1 MKQIRR
7 LSNMIAEELVFAGY
21 EEGSSLFESKV
32 SDIVDMIKEAV
43 EDKEVAEEAE
53 VEVVYMAT
61 TSWNLGGV
69 DVVVGDFV
77 EVDDIIEDEATIT
90 IYDED
95 GEVKAEDV
103 TVSLDDIDD
112 FADNSE
118 TVDVDYEEMD
128 EAHISFA
135 GGKKHKVTNQQEKM
149 KAKGKGKNFFM
160 KRVNGKWTKIKITP
174 EMKKAMVRNAKKN
187 FKGAARKK
195 AQKTLKKAFK
205 NLKKTRRANEGF
217 DINVNGMNVAVEEG
231 DILVF
236 EGNTVTVIRE
246 GNVIVSGIS
255 VSESFMSRCISEGVL
270 CDEDVDVAEG
280 KDCSDE
286 DKAEEEA
293 KPADKKDAG
302 SIEEGALLTFRS
314 GKGYVLVRE
323 GVETMMGNRV
333 RARAMLTK
341 GGYNVGSRELD
352 KAADGEVVIL

>member
-32 SDIVDMIKEAV
+32 SDIIDMIKEAV
-43 EDKEVAEEAE
+43 EESVDEEAE

-95 GEVKAEDV
+95 GEVKAEDI

-118 TVDVDYEEMD
+118 EVDIDYEEMD
-128 EAHISFA
+128 EAKVSFA
-135 GGKKHKVTNQQEKM
+135 GGKKHKVTNKQIAM

-160 KRVNGKWTKIKITP
+160 KRVNGKWTKIKVTP
-174 EMKKAMVRNAKKN
+174 EMKKAMKKNAKKN

-195 AQKTLKKAFK
+195 AQKT
-205 NLKKTRRANEGF
+205 LKKTRRANEGF

-255 VSESFMSRCISEGVL
+255 VSESFMSRCISEGVISEGEG
-270 CDEDVDVAEG
+270 CEDEDDM
-280 KDCSDE
+280 
-286 DKAEEEA
+286 EEEA

>member
-43 EDKEVAEEAE
+43 ESKEVAEEAE
-53 VEVVYMAT
+53 VEAVYMAT

-118 TVDVDYEEMD
+118 IVDVDYEEMD
-128 EAHISFA
+128 EAHISYA

-149 KAKGKGKNFFM
+149 KEKGKGKKFFF
-160 KRVNGKWTKIKITP
+160 RRDADGKWQKV
-174 EMKKAMVRNAKKN
+174 KKNLKALRKNAKKN

-195 AQKTLKKAFK
+195 AQKT
-205 NLKKTRRANEGF
+205 LKKTRRANEGF

-270 CDEDVDVAEG
+270 CDEDVDVEEG
-280 KDCSDE
+280 KDCADDPDE

>member
-61 TSWNLGGV
+61 TSWNLCGV

-95 GEVKAEDV
+95 GEVKADDV

-118 TVDVDYEEMD
+118 IVDVDYEEMD
-128 EAHISFA
+128 EAHVSFA

-149 KAKGKGKNFFM
+149 KEKGKGKKFFF
-160 KRVNGKWTKIKITP
+160 RRDADGKWQKV
-174 EMKKAMVRNAKKN
+174 KKNLKALRKNAKKN

-195 AQKTLKKAFK
+195 AQKT
-205 NLKKTRRANEGF
+205 LKKTRRANEGF

-270 CDEDVDVAEG
+270 CDEDVEEG
-280 KDCSDE
+280 KGCVDNSDEDE

>member
-1 MKQIRR
+1 
-7 LSNMIAEELVFAGY
+7 
-21 EEGSSLFESKV
+21 
-32 SDIVDMIKEAV
+32 
-43 EDKEVAEEAE
+43 
-53 VEVVYMAT
+53 MAT

-90 IYDED
+90 VYDED

-118 TVDVDYEEMD
+118 IVDVDYEEMD
-128 EAHISFA
+128 EAHVSFA

-149 KAKGKGKNFFM
+149 KEKGKGKKFFF
-160 KRVNGKWTKIKITP
+160 RRDADGKWQKV
-174 EMKKAMVRNAKKN
+174 KKNLKALRKNAKKN

-195 AQKTLKKAFK
+195 AQKT
-205 NLKKTRRANEGF
+205 LKKTRRANEGF

-255 VSESFMSRCISEGVL
+255 VSESFMSRCISEGVISEGEG
-270 CDEDVDVAEG
+270 CEDEDDM
-280 KDCSDE
+280 
-286 DKAEEEA
+286 EEEA

>member
-77 EVDDIIEDEATIT
+77 EVDDIIEGEATIT
-90 IYDED
+90 VYDED

-118 TVDVDYEEMD
+118 IVDVDYEEMD
-128 EAHISFA
+128 EAHVSFA

-149 KAKGKGKNFFM
+149 KEKGKGKKFFF
-160 KRVNGKWTKIKITP
+160 RRDADGKWQKV
-174 EMKKAMVRNAKKN
+174 KKNLKALRKNAKKN

-195 AQKTLKKAFK
+195 AQKT
-205 NLKKTRRANEGF
+205 LKKTRRANEGF

-255 VSESFMSRCISEGVL
+255 VSESFMSRCISEGVISEGEG
-270 CDEDVDVAEG
+270 CEDEDDM
-280 KDCSDE
+280 
-286 DKAEEEA
+286 EEEA

>member
-43 EDKEVAEEAE
+43 EESVDEEAE

-118 TVDVDYEEMD
+118 EVDIDYEEMD
-128 EAHISFA
+128 EAKVSYA
-135 GGKKHKVTNQQEKM
+135 GGKKHKVTNKQIAM
-149 KAKGKGKNFFM
+149 KAKGKGKNFYM

-174 EMKKAMVRNAKKN
+174 EMKKAMKKNAKKN

-195 AQKTLKKAFK
+195 AQKT
-205 NLKKTRRANEGF
+205 LKKTRRANEGF

-255 VSESFMSRCISEGVL
+255 VSESFMSRCVSEGVISEGEG
-270 CDEDVDVAEG
+270 CEDEDDM
-280 KDCSDE
+280 
-286 DKAEEEA
+286 EEEA

>member
-53 VEVVYMAT
+53 AEVVYMAT

-77 EVDDIIEDEATIT
+77 EVDDIIEGEATIT
-90 IYDED
+90 VYDED
-95 GEVKAEDV
+95 GEVKADDV

-118 TVDVDYEEMD
+118 IVDVDYEEMD
-128 EAHISFA
+128 EAHVSFA

-149 KAKGKGKNFFM
+149 KEKGKGKKFFF
-160 KRVNGKWTKIKITP
+160 RRDADGKWQKV
-174 EMKKAMVRNAKKN
+174 KKNLKALRKNAKKN

-195 AQKTLKKAFK
+195 AQKT
-205 NLKKTRRANEGF
+205 LKKTRRANEGF

-270 CDEDVDVAEG
+270 CDEDVEEG
-280 KDCSDE
+280 KGCIDNSDEDE

>member
-77 EVDDIIEDEATIT
+77 EVDDIIEGEATIT

-118 TVDVDYEEMD
+118 IVDVDYEEMD
-128 EAHISFA
+128 EAHVSFA

-149 KAKGKGKNFFM
+149 KEKGKGKKFFF
-160 KRVNGKWTKIKITP
+160 RRDADGKWQKV
-174 EMKKAMVRNAKKN
+174 KKNLKALRKNAKKN

-195 AQKTLKKAFK
+195 AQKT
-205 NLKKTRRANEGF
+205 LKKTRRANEGF

-270 CDEDVDVAEG
+270 CDEDVDVEEG
-280 KDCSDE
+280 KGCADGSDEDE

>member
-118 TVDVDYEEMD
+118 IVDVDYEEMD
-128 EAHISFA
+128 EAHVSFA
-135 GGKKHKVTNQQEKM
+135 GGKKHKVTSQQEKM

-160 KRVNGKWTKIKITP
+160 KRVNGKWTKIKLTP

-205 NLKKTRRANEGF
+205 TLKKTRRANEGF

-255 VSESFMSRCISEGVL
+255 VSESFMSRCISEGVISEGEG
-270 CDEDVDVAEG
+270 CEDEDDM
-280 KDCSDE
+280 
-286 DKAEEEA
+286 EEEA

>member
-32 SDIVDMIKEAV
+32 SDIVGMIKEAV

-53 VEVVYMAT
+53 AEVVYMAT

-90 IYDED
+90 VYDED
-95 GEVKAEDV
+95 GEVKADDV

-118 TVDVDYEEMD
+118 IVDVDYEEMD
-128 EAHISFA
+128 EAHVSFA

-149 KAKGKGKNFFM
+149 KEKGKGKKFFF
-160 KRVNGKWTKIKITP
+160 RRDADGKWQKV
-174 EMKKAMVRNAKKN
+174 KKNLKALRKNAKKN

-195 AQKTLKKAFK
+195 AQKT
-205 NLKKTRRANEGF
+205 LKKTRRANEGF

-255 VSESFMSRCISEGVL
+255 VSESFMSRCISEGVISEGEG
-270 CDEDVDVAEG
+270 CEDEDDM
-280 KDCSDE
+280 
-286 DKAEEEA
+286 EEEA

>member
-43 EDKEVAEEAE
+43 ESKEVAEEAE
-53 VEVVYMAT
+53 AEVVYMAT
-61 TSWNLGGV
+61 TGWNLGGV

-90 IYDED
+90 VYDED

-118 TVDVDYEEMD
+118 IVDVDYEEMD
-128 EAHISFA
+128 EAHVSYA

-149 KAKGKGKNFFM
+149 KEKGKGKKFFF
-160 KRVNGKWTKIKITP
+160 RRDADGKWQKV
-174 EMKKAMVRNAKKN
+174 KKNLKALRKNAKKN

-195 AQKTLKKAFK
+195 AQKT
-205 NLKKTRRANEGF
+205 LKKTRRANEGF

-270 CDEDVDVAEG
+270 CDEDVEEG
-280 KDCSDE
+280 KGCADNSDEDE

>member
-43 EDKEVAEEAE
+43 ESKEVAEEAE
-53 VEVVYMAT
+53 AEVVYMAT

-90 IYDED
+90 VYDED

-128 EAHISFA
+128 EAKVSYA
-135 GGKKHKVTNQQEKM
+135 GGKKHKVTSKQIAM
-149 KAKGKGKNFFM
+149 KAKGKGKNFYM

-174 EMKKAMVRNAKKN
+174 EMRKAMAKNAKRN

-195 AQKTLKKAFK
+195 AQKTLR
-205 NLKKTRRANEGF
+205 KTRRANEGF

-270 CDEDVDVAEG
+270 CDEDVDVEEG
-280 KDCSDE
+280 KGCSDE